1 MFLPIPSH
9 VYSPKQKNINFPN
22 VSLSRFDRII
32 RIQLV
37 CYAILASL
45 MTGILQPYRS
55 EWARL
60 WTNCLLL
67 AEGRTE
73 WCYHHFSWCSS
84 HSAHCLT
91 FPGWYPYQKS
101 GMLFRQPLKIIILSW
116 NSWKLVLVQKIVTRQ
131 GWDSGIVLKLQV
143 LHQPP
148 FALKVAYH
156 GFMLKGWT
164 LEVVKFVEHR
174 RNTVAL
180 FTKDT
185 VGLQFLAEQCFK
197 YI

>member
-1 MFLPIPSH
+1 MCITDVLCNMFLPIPSH
-9 VYSPKQKNINFPN
+9 VYSPIQKNINFPN

-116 NSWKLVLVQKIVTRQ
+116 NSWKLVLVQKIVARQ
-131 GWDSGIVLKLQV
+131 GWEWLG
-143 LHQPP
+143 
-148 FALKVAYH
+148 
-156 GFMLKGWT
+156 
-164 LEVVKFVEHR
+164 
-174 RNTVAL
+174 
-180 FTKDT
+180 
-185 VGLQFLAEQCFK
+185 
-197 YI
+197 